1 MTNKITY
8 LDFEE
13 ILGFE
18 LDEKIKKNISDF
30 DLTYREL
37 TTSER
42 DNYIINVVDVL
53 ESNNITKSGEHRIL
67 DWENGWGENLLEL
80 RQTKKLETLIP
91 KYHCKNKIVRWKGD
105 VIMPLTDNFDFKIHI
120 CFVDAILLHYLKNL
134 ENIFEFGCGPAY
146 HLLRLNTYNPS
157 VNLIGLDWTTS
168 SQKIVAELNEIFNYN
183 IGCKNF
189 NFFYPDYNVKIP
201 KNSGIYT
208 IAALEQVGDNF
219 QEFISFLLDK
229 KPEICIHLEPIDEL
243 LNTNTLIDK
252 LSIKYFRKRNYLNK
266 FLPFLE
272 NLEKNGSI
280 EILKKQ
286 RIYSGSYFVEGHSL
300 IVWRVKK

>member
-18 LDEKIKKNISDF
+18 LDEKVKKNISDF
-30 DLTYREL
+30 NLTYREL
-37 TTSER
+37 TSSER
-42 DNYIINVVDVL
+42 DNYILNVIDVL
-53 ESNNITKSGEHRIL
+53 ESNNITMSGEHRIL

-91 KYHCKNKIVRWKGD
+91 KYHCKNKIV
-105 VIMPLTDNFDFKIHI
+105 
-120 CFVDAILLHYLKNL
+120 
-134 ENIFEFGCGPAY
+134 
-146 HLLRLNTYNPS
+146 
-157 VNLIGLDWTTS
+157 
-168 SQKIVAELNEIFNYN
+168 
-183 IGCKNF
+183 
-189 NFFYPDYNVKIP
+189 
-201 KNSGIYT
+201 T

-229 KPEICIHLEPIDEL
+229 KPEMCIHLEPIDEL
-243 LNTNTLIDK
+243 LNTNTLIDN

-272 NLEKNGSI
+272 NLEKNGII

-286 RIYSGSYFVEGHSL
+286 IIYSGSYFIEGHSL